1 MIFYTLQA
9 KAIKVTR
16 MTQNQVTASA
26 KLTFTRSMSTIKT
39 LENGVKYGQS

>member
-9 KAIKVTR
+9 KTIKVTR

-26 KLTFTRSMSTIKT
+26 KLTFT
-39 LENGVKYGQS
+39 QCQQ